1 MTPERAANLLRDEEF
16 NAELD
21 KLEQYHVDVIK
32 TSQIDDIDK
41 RENAYKMII
50 ALQSIRSHF
59 ESIAKT
65 VDIAQKRWK
74 IF

>member
-16 NAELD
+16 NEELD
-21 KLEQYHVDVIK
+21 KLEQYHLDVI
-32 TSQIDDIDK
+32 TSSQMDDIDK

-50 ALQSIRSHF
+50 AIRSIRSHF
-59 ESIAKT
+59 ASIAKT
-65 VDIAQKRWK
+65 PEIAQKRWK

>member
-16 NAELD
+16 NLELD

-32 TSQIDDIDK
+32 SSQIDDIDK

-65 VDIAQKRWK
+65 TDIAQKRWK